1 MFDFNKILMIV
12 VNEILLK
19 LIRKCLEVL
28 GQLGYDNEINRY
40 FIGKWFINIKFKFL
54 VSFSGILFIIV
65 IGVLLGLNIFII
77 NEFYIID

>member
-40 FIGKWFINIKFKFL
+40 FIGKWFINIKFKFFGK
-54 VSFSGILFIIV
+54 VIYFFKMIICICKFMIL
-65 IGVLLGLNIFII
+65 
-77 NEFYIID
+77 